1 MQGAGLAFNKDPLE
15 LTVEDVYDISHQ
27 LGCQFRDVNSSQSST
42 AVSELQFQVVRVL
55 EMFATLVSQSSV
67 SLEEL
72 RLERDGLKAEAET
85 LIGQLRSK
93 ATVPVQERNI
103 GADKFMVNLED
114 PNCPRFTLQ
123 ELSEVLQER
132 NHLKAQLLTT
142 RAAIQCYQSATITQA
157 EEADGE
163 PCPNDG
169 SG

>member
-1 MQGAGLAFNKDPLE
+1 MQGAGPPFNKDPLE
-15 LTVEDVYDISHQ
+15 LAVEDVYDISHQ
-27 LGCQFRDVNSSQSST
+27 LGCQFREVNSSQSSM
-42 AVSELQFQVVRVL
+42 AVFDLQFQIVRVL
-55 EMFATLVSQSSV
+55 KMLESLVSQSSV

-85 LIGQLRSK
+85 LIGELRSK
-93 ATVPVQERNI
+93 ATDPVQEQNI
-103 GADKFMVNLED
+103 GAAKFIMNLKD

-123 ELSEVLQER
+123 ELSEVLHER

-157 EEADGE
+157 EEGDGE